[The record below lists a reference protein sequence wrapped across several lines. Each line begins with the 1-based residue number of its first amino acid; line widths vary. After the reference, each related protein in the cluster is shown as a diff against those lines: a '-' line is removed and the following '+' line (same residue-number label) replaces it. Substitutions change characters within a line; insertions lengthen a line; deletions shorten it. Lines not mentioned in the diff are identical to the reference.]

1 MHSPPADPPTDR
13 QTRGGFL
20 RQDPQA
26 RQAQGS
32 VPPAAP
38 GWPCH
43 HSTAPA
49 DPHAG
54 EAPWSREGYQADGG
68 VVTDA
73 LQVAE
78 QQLLHGALLKLAGQG
93 LRPDELQQVQ
103 RHFRQVESELRQ
115 PPPQRRVDV
124 LYLGAQRH
132 SQGAGRPRDPPR
144 PVLPSAPMRRHG
156 PSPQPNNAR
165 VPQSL
170 PPGGHQPHSSTLSR
184 FAFSRVSCPWAD
196 GMCSLRRCCIIISGP
211 STSLHAFV
219 PVN

>member
-1 MHSPPADPPTDR
+1 MPTCLGKAQARPGEDSASCTVRQQTPHRPSDGGAFFGKTPRPARPRAPSPQPPPGGPAITARPP
-13 QTRGGFL
+13 QTRT
-20 RQDPQA
+20 
-26 RQAQGS
+26 QGK
-32 VPPAAP
+32 PL
-38 GWPCH
+38 GLG
-43 HSTAPA
+43 
-49 DPHAG
+49 D
-54 EAPWSREGYQADGG
+54 GYQADGG

-103 RHFRQVESELRQ
+103 RHFRQVESELCQ

-124 LYLGAQRH
+124 LYLGAPETQ
-132 SQGAGRPRDPPR
+132 SGRGQAPRPPR
-144 PVLPSAPMRRHG
+144 PVLPSAPR

-196 GMCSLRRCCIIISGP
+196 GMCSLRRC
-211 STSLHAFV
+211 SLA
-219 PVN
+219 